1 MAIRVKKHVPSG
13 TIILDRP
20 ERKNAISR
28 RMLEELQQ
36 ALLDFHQERKVRAI
50 ILTGA
55 GNCFSSGIDLAEMN
69 ETRKEEDALQSWY
82 DDVVAFRDVLDLM
95 LRFPKPIVAAVSGP
109 ALGGAAA
116 LLLACDVVVAAQDA
130 TFGLP
135 EPRRG
140 LVAGLA
146 APLLAFRVGGGWA
159 ANLLMTG
166 RTLSA
171 AQAERIGIFH
181 EVVAPNVVWA
191 RAQQVCEE
199 VALAAPESLQMTRRL
214 LNETVGEQLLTA
226 LSSGAASS
234 ASARTTEAASEGL
247 AAFLEKRP
255 PVWP

>member
-95 LRFPKPIVAAVSGP
+95 LRFPKPIAVSYTH
-109 ALGGAAA
+109 L
-116 LLLACDVVVAAQDA
+116 
-130 TFGLP
+130 TLP
-135 EPRRG
+135 TK
-140 LVAGLA
+140 A
-146 APLLAFRVGGGWA
+146 
-159 ANLLMTG
+159 
-166 RTLSA
+166 
-171 AQAERIGIFH
+171 
-181 EVVAPNVVWA
+181 
-191 RAQQVCEE
+191 
-199 VALAAPESLQMTRRL
+199 
-214 LNETVGEQLLTA
+214 
-226 LSSGAASS
+226 
-234 ASARTTEAASEGL
+234 
-247 AAFLEKRP
+247 
-255 PVWP
+255 